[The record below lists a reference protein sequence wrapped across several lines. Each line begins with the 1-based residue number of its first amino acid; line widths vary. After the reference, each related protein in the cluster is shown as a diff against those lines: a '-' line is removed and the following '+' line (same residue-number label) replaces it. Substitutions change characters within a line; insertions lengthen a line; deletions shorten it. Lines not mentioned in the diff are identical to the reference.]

1 MTGGHEQRV
10 LSASRRTDIP
20 AFYMDWFME
29 QLRKKTF
36 ESVNPFNGRISVIPA
51 TSETV
56 HTVVFWSKNFGPFL
70 SRGYGRCLI
79 EQGFNLFFNFTVN
92 SEAPLLEPKV
102 PPLKERL
109 KQLDALCDRFGPECV
124 TWRFDPVCWFVNGND
139 IVKDNL
145 TGFERIAERAI
156 KAGVRRCITSF
167 MDTYPKIQKRIAQKG
182 PPMADF
188 AFIDPPMEK
197 KIAVLSD
204 MERILER
211 SDMQLLTCCEEEI
224 LEAMPQGSRTRKA
237 SCIPND
243 LLMGLYGGCL
253 STKRDSGQRIR
264 NGCGCMVSVDVGS
277 YRMHPC
283 FHGCLFCYA
292 NPA

>member
-20 AFYMDWFME
+20 AFYMDWFMDR
-29 QLRKKTF
+29 LRKKTF

-51 TSETV
+51 TMETV

-70 SRGYGRCLI
+70 SGGYGRRLI

-109 KQLDALCDRFGPECV
+109 KQLDALCDRFGPGCV

-145 TGFERIAERAI
+145 TDFERIAERAI

-182 PPMADF
+182 SPMAGF
-188 AFIDPPMEK
+188 SFVDPPMEK

-243 LLMGLYGGCL
+243 LLMKLYGGCL

-283 FHGCLFCYA
+283 FHGCMFCYA

>member
-20 AFYMDWFME
+20 AFYMDWFMDR
-29 QLRKKTF
+29 LRKKTF

-51 TSETV
+51 TMETV

-70 SRGYGRCLI
+70 SGGYGRRLI

-109 KQLDALCDRFGPECV
+109 KQLDALCDRFGPGCV

-145 TGFERIAERAI
+145 TDFERIAERAI

-167 MDTYPKIQKRIAQKG
+167 MDTYPKIQKRIAKKG
-182 PPMADF
+182 SPMAGF
-188 AFIDPPMEK
+188 TFIDPPMEK

-243 LLMGLYGGCL
+243 LLMELYGGCL

-264 NGCGCMVSVDVGS
+264 KGCGCKVSVDVGS

-283 FHGCLFCYA
+283 FHGCMFCYA
-292 NPA
+292 NPV